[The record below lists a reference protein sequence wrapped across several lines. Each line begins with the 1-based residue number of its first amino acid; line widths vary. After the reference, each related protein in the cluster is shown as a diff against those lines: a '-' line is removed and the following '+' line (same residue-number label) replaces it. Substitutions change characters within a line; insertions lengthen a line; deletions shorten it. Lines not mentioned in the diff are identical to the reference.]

1 MSRLKMTNVRIV
13 WLPGLSSWIVG
24 PVREVA
30 LDNLQRI
37 SLDGGS
43 QAPKVVYG
51 RTEVGRY
58 FLFNVYGL
66 SRLPNHALFGVVSLQ
81 FFFFFSIPHLVVP
94 SLDEGGLSVA
104 TRRDIKLAR
113 PSRCFFSLSLTTAHT
128 ELQRACCS
136 RGQSGVNGVN
146 TKEPKSKNAWL
157 PIGLAITLI

>member
-1 MSRLKMTNVRIV
+1 M
-13 WLPGLSSWIVG
+13 
-24 PVREVA
+24 REVA

-81 FFFFFSIPHLVVP
+81 FFFFFFLFRTWLYLP
-94 SLDEGGLSVA
+94 STRGDCQSRLDGTS
-104 TRRDIKLAR
+104 
-113 PSRCFFSLSLTTAHT
+113 
-128 ELQRACCS
+128 
-136 RGQSGVNGVN
+136 N
-146 TKEPKSKNAWL
+146 
-157 PIGLAITLI
+157 

>member
-1 MSRLKMTNVRIV
+1 M
-13 WLPGLSSWIVG
+13 
-24 PVREVA
+24 REVA

-81 FFFFFSIPHLVVP
+81 FFFFFFYSAPGCTFPRRGGTVSRDSTGHQTSPPLQMLFFP
-94 SLDEGGLSVA
+94 FLNYCTYRASEGL
-104 TRRDIKLAR
+104 L
-113 PSRCFFSLSLTTAHT
+113 L
-128 ELQRACCS
+128 
-136 RGQSGVNGVN
+136 
-146 TKEPKSKNAWL
+146 
-157 PIGLAITLI
+157 